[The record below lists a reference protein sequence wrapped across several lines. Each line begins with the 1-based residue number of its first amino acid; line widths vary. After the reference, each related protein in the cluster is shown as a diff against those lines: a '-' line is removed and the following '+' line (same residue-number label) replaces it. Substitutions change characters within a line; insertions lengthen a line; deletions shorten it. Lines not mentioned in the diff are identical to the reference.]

1 VNITFFPN
9 AKDMGIA
16 EYAFMA
22 GCLVAVC
29 CGIRL
34 FIRVF
39 QVLEGPKPWPPPA
52 TRSVDAQVSTASR
65 GEVIWQ
71 VFSAEGTLTGARLTR
86 GFWLRLRVSQKSQ
99 SPA

>member
-39 QVLEGPKPWPPPA
+39 QVLEGPKPWPPPPLE
-52 TRSVDAQVSTASR
+52 VSTLKCRRPVAARSSGRCSR
-65 GEVIWQ
+65 PRGLLQ
-71 VFSAEGTLTGARLTR
+71 ARD
-86 GFWLRLRVSQKSQ
+86 
-99 SPA
+99 